1 MKKYTNT
8 FILLTFISF
17 PRKYGVHCCLINT
30 LSLHGL
36 LSSYG
41 CPNSRHFE
49 NLPEINSVTPAVIYS
64 DIYDLR
70 RKIVRLIEDEEY
82 RKKVSKAAERYVEEI
97 EVTKSQ
103 EST

>member
-1 MKKYTNT
+1 M
-8 FILLTFISF
+8 
-17 PRKYGVHCCLINT
+17 G
-30 LSLHGL
+30 SLVPTVV
-36 LSSYG
+36 
-41 CPNSRHFE
+41 PNSRHFE
-49 NLPEINSVTPAVIYS
+49 NLPEINGVTPAVIYS

-103 EST
+103 KYIKLFEELTRSC